1 MLSKPK
7 KSSIFAVV
15 LLLLVN
21 TSYYWEGLLNLFAI
35 PVFFALVIVYIFVG
49 IQLIRLVFLAFKERF
64 ADKVKNISIIISLV
78 SLTLIFIKPNGI
90 IDFDKLQGKDLI
102 IAGSEG
108 VANCTTTLK
117 LKENNSFIFR
127 SVCFG
132 LTDIKGTFI
141 KRNDTIFFE
150 EKSILIK
157 NEDFYKF
164 GILKRNNNKGIKSET
179 FILYLNQ
186 KDSIGYPLSVFQN
199 IGLN

>member
-1 MLSKPK
+1 M
-7 KSSIFAVV
+7 
-15 LLLLVN
+15 
-21 TSYYWEGLLNLFAI
+21 LNLFAF
-35 PVFFALVIVYIFVG
+35 PVFFALIIVYIFVG

-78 SLTLIFIKPNGI
+78 SMTLIFIKPNGI

-117 LKENNSFIFR
+117 LKENNNFIFR

-150 EKSILIK
+150 EKSILIN

-164 GILKRNNNKGIKSET
+164 GILKRNNNKGNKSET

-199 IGLN
+199 TLID